1 MLTIIRAKCIQLPL
15 WGKCADTIEGGTI
28 TMKNASNHIS
38 RAVKICGVASI
49 FGSSLMLVAC
59 SDSEQASYEAAN
71 DQLTISDTAKPELP
85 MLTIDGGQLAG
96 AIFQGKDDFG
106 KSKEEYFLEFQR
118 GQTVTVTNSF
128 VYGKDTSSSSSDAW
142 YIYIGYNSPAIVCKQ
157 TNSESKRVLL
167 SLNKRLEQATV
178 VGRFEDI
185 VMDRV
190 YLYDCTISG
199 GQEI

>member
-1 MLTIIRAKCIQLPL
+1 
-15 WGKCADTIEGGTI
+15 
-28 TMKNASNHIS
+28 MKNSCSYFS
-38 RAVKICGVASI
+38 RVIKICGTASI
-49 FGSSLMLVAC
+49 LGSSLMLVSC
-59 SDSEQASYEAAN
+59 SGGDQASGEAAN
-71 DQLTISDTAKPELP
+71 DQLAVSDTAKPEIP

-157 TNSESKRVLL
+157 TNNESKRVLL
-167 SLNKRLEQATV
+167 SLNKKLEQATV

-190 YLYDCTISG
+190 YLYDCAVSG